1 MNSNEQ
7 PSTAPRALLHRIQDV
22 VRMTSV
28 GRTTIY
34 GEIAS
39 GRLRI
44 VKLGR
49 ATLVRDEDLHAWL
62 NAIASGDRHAA

>member
-1 MNSNEQ
+1 MNTHEQ
-7 PSTAPRALLHRIQDV
+7 SAASFRPLLHRIQDI
-22 VRMTSV
+22 VRLTSV

-34 GEIAS
+34 GEIAQ

-49 ATLVRDEDLHAWL
+49 ATLVRDEDLQAWL
-62 NAIASGDRHAA
+62 DGISANGANRT